1 MKFSALPGWN
11 IIGTTRTA
19 AGTLVRVELLT
30 VPLQCQH
37 CAVSSEFLR
46 KYGETELRVND
57 VPKRGKLVEI
67 MLSRRR
73 YVCSNCGSTSLQP
86 MPEVDED
93 LRATARLVE
102 LVAKRALK
110 RPCRQVAEELGLSEY
125 FVRAAFSKEVKRLE
139 SLECCEAPHALAL
152 DLIYVNGRERVLL
165 TDAESD
171 RVIGITA
178 DASMMTAQ
186 VTLLRLPRRER
197 VEVVT
202 IPMCRPF
209 RIATSQILPR
219 ARLIVDR
226 FEVMKLGNDAF
237 EKVRKRAPLLS
248 SRPEDG
254 KVLAA
259 AAFFLR
265 ARFIDVFRTDSSSVA
280 RRRYAEWV
288 AALPEELMFAF
299 GLVVRT
305 VNCWSEHIFGYF
317 DHHFPEA
324 NPEAT
329 NHSAEVA
336 PPDEQ
341 SAGPQQI
348 LIEDERDA
356 ATG

>member
-1 MKFSALPGWN
+1 MKFSVLSGWK
-11 IIGTTRTA
+11 TTGISETA
-19 AGTLVRVELLT
+19 VATVVRVDLLT
-30 VPLQCQH
+30 KPLQCQY
-37 CAVSSEFLR
+37 CGTSSELLR
-46 KYGETELRVND
+46 EHGKTELRVRD
-57 VPKRGKLVEI
+57 VPMRGRPVEI
-67 MLSRRR
+67 LLSRCC
-73 YVCSNCGSTSLQP
+73 YFCSNCNSTSLQP
-86 MPEVDED
+86 MPGVDEG
-93 LRATARLVE
+93 LHATARLVE
-102 LVAKRALK
+102 LAATRALK

-165 TDAESD
+165 TDAESH

-178 DASMMTAQ
+178 DARMMTTQ
-186 VTLLRLPRRER
+186 VALLRLPRRER

-202 IPMCRPF
+202 IPMCHPF
-209 RIATSQILPR
+209 RIVASQILPR

-226 FEVMKLGNDAF
+226 FSVMKLGNDAF
-237 EKVRKRAPLLS
+237 EEVRRRAHLLS

-265 ARFIDVFRTDSSSVA
+265 ARFIDVFRTDSSCVA

-299 GLVVRT
+299 GPIVRT
-305 VNCWSEHIFGYF
+305 VNFWSEHIFGYF

-329 NHSAEVA
+329 KHSAEVA

-341 SAGPQQI
+341 GAGPQQI
-348 LIEDERDA
+348 LIQDEPDA
-356 ATG
+356 VTG

>member
-1 MKFSALPGWN
+1 MKFSVLPGWK
-11 IIGTTRTA
+11 TA
-19 AGTLVRVELLT
+19 GISKTAVATIVQVDLLT
-30 VPLQCQH
+30 KPLQCRH
-37 CAVSSEFLR
+37 CGASSESLR
-46 KYGETELRVND
+46 GHGKTELRVRD
-57 VPKRGKLVEI
+57 VPMRGRPVEI
-67 MLSRRR
+67 LLSRCR
-73 YVCSNCGSTSLQP
+73 YFCSNCDGTSLQP
-86 MPEVDED
+86 MPGIDD
-93 LRATARLVE
+93 GLRATARLVE
-102 LVAKRALK
+102 LAAKRALT
-110 RPCRQVAEELGLSEY
+110 RPCRQVAEELGLSEH

-237 EKVRKRAPLLS
+237 EKVRKRAPLS

-348 LIEDERDA
+348 LIQDERDA
-356 ATG
+356 VTG

>member
-1 MKFSALPGWN
+1 MKFSVLPEWKT
-11 IIGTTRTA
+11 IGITKTVA
-19 AGTLVRVELLT
+19 ATVVQVDFLTKLLQCWHCGASSELLREEGKIELKVRDVPMRDKPVEL
-30 VPLQCQH
+30 
-37 CAVSSEFLR
+37 S
-46 KYGETELRVND
+46 
-57 VPKRGKLVEI
+57 
-67 MLSRRR
+67 LSRRR
-73 YVCSNCGSTSLQP
+73 YVCSNCNSTSLQP
-86 MPEVDED
+86 MPEVDEG

-110 RPCRQVAEELGLSEY
+110 RPCRQVAAELGLSEY
-125 FVRAAFSKEVKRLE
+125 FVRAAFFKEVKRLE
-139 SLECCEAPHALAL
+139 SLECCEAPHTLTL

-209 RIATSQILPR
+209 RIAASQILPR

-237 EKVRKRAPLLS
+237 EEVRKRAPLLS

-265 ARFIDVFRTDSSSVA
+265 ARFIDVFRTASNCVA

-299 GLVVRT
+299 GPMVRT

-341 SAGPQQI
+341 GAGSQQI
-348 LIEDERDA
+348 LTQDERDA
-356 ATG
+356 VTG